1 VIVGYINKAGNITH
15 IYLKIFEKL
24 KCSLLLILTM
34 KLLFFKKKKFKSI
47 TNNLGYF
54 RIDQVEWIMSKQ
66 LSYDLILNSG

>member
-15 IYLKIFEKL
+15 IYFKIFEKL

-34 KLLFFKKKKFKSI
+34 KLIFLKKKNFKSI
-47 TNNLGYF
+47 TNNPDYF

-66 LSYDLILNSG
+66 LSYDLILNLG

>member
-34 KLLFFKKKKFKSI
+34 KLFFKKKSKSI

-54 RIDQVEWIMSKQ
+54 KIDQVEWIMSKQ

>member
-1 VIVGYINKAGNITH
+1 
-15 IYLKIFEKL
+15 
-24 KCSLLLILTM
+24 M
-34 KLLFFKKKKFKSI
+34 KLLFLKKKKFKSI

>member
-34 KLLFFKKKKFKSI
+34 KLFLKKKFKSI

-54 RIDQVEWIMSKQ
+54 KIDQVEWIMSKQ